1 MTADDGRGQ
10 MKTEHPD
17 LDGRGV
23 DDLGTPVEE
32 ATRIAR
38 ATGLMGGLTVTSRIL
53 GLLRDIAQAAIL
65 GTGMAA
71 DAFTLGFIIPNTL
84 RRLFGES
91 TTSAAFVPTY
101 VETLGKDSR
110 RDAFRLG
117 SRILTLVGT
126 VLLVLVAAGMIAAPL
141 LVRLFAP
148 GFAEIPGKTQLATGL
163 LRLLF
168 PYILVVGCAAVV
180 GGILHAHR
188 HFTAPA
194 SAPILFNLSALAGI
208 LLLSRWIFPR
218 QPVWGYSIGV
228 LFGGVLQLLV
238 QIPALR
244 RRGFSFRPDFNWSTP
259 KIRRIGKLA
268 FPALVGLLAAEVN
281 IIIDKMI
288 ASMLEPGS
296 VAALAYGNRIMQFPQ
311 GVFAIS
317 LATALLPTL
326 SRQTSSGKLRDAG
339 RTLGKATLALAA
351 FMIPATICMVLLARP
366 VVEVLLARGAFTQ
379 QSTILTSSALAY
391 YSAGLLFYG
400 AVKITVPVFYAMK
413 DTRTPV
419 KIAVGCMGLNII
431 LNVVFTIMF
440 IRTGLAEPLAGL
452 ALATSVA
459 SLVNFV
465 ILRITLRRRL
475 GGIVP
480 ASRRAWL
487 SMLPAAAASLLIVAL
502 LMPWVAG
509 ASSVSALRG
518 VVSILAASSAA
529 TGAFLAVFAL
539 AGGSAARSVFFLA
552 FRRGS
557 IR

>member
-1 MTADDGRGQ
+1 
-10 MKTEHPD
+10 MKRSVENT
-17 LDGRGV
+17 LAGGV
-23 DDLGTPVEE
+23 DDLGTPGQE

-38 ATGLMGGLTVTSRIL
+38 ATGLMGGLTITSRIL

-84 RRLFGES
+84 RRLFGEA

-117 SRILTLVGT
+117 NRILTLVGT
-126 VLLVLVAAGMIAAPL
+126 VLTVLVVLGILGAPL

-148 GFAEIPGKTQLATGL
+148 GFADIPGKTQLATGL

-180 GGILHAHR
+180 GGILNAHR
-188 HFTAPA
+188 HFMAPA
-194 SAPILFNLSALAGI
+194 SAPILFNISALFGI
-208 LLLSRWIFPR
+208 LVLSRWMMPD

-228 LFGGVLQLLV
+228 LAGGVLQLLV
-238 QIPALR
+238 QLPALR
-244 RRGFSFRPDFNWSTP
+244 KRGFAFRPDFNWTSP
-259 KIRRIGKLA
+259 KVRRIGKLA

-281 IIIDKMI
+281 IIVDKMI

-326 SRQTSSGKLRDAG
+326 SRQASSGKMEDAG
-339 RTLGKATLALAA
+339 KTLGRATLALAA
-351 FMIPATICMVLLARP
+351 LMVPATICMVMLAGPLVR
-366 VVEVLLARGAFTQ
+366 VLLARGAFTAE
-379 QSTILTSSALAY
+379 STLLTSSALVY

-400 AVKITVPVFYAMK
+400 AVKITVPVFYSMK
-413 DTRTPV
+413 DTKTPV

-431 LNVVFTIMF
+431 LNIVFTLTF
-440 IRTGLAEPLAGL
+440 IRTGWARPLAGL
-452 ALATSVA
+452 ALATSTA
-459 SLVNFV
+459 SMVNFF
-465 ILRITLRRRL
+465 ILRITLRRRI
-475 GGIVP
+475 GPVVQS
-480 ASRRAWL
+480 SRMAWL
-487 SMLPAAAASLLIVAL
+487 SLIPAGAVSVAVLFALLPWVSVSSSASTLRGIAAILSASL
-502 LMPWVAG
+502 
-509 ASSVSALRG
+509 
-518 VVSILAASSAA
+518 AAIGS
-529 TGAFLAVFAL
+529 FLAIFALFGGRMARNVFA
-539 AGGSAARSVFFLA
+539 LA
-552 FRRGS
+552 FRRGKQ
-557 IR
+557 

>member
-1 MTADDGRGQ
+1 MEPVDDNRG
-10 MKTEHPD
+10 P
-17 LDGRGV
+17 GGV
-23 DDLGTPVEE
+23 DDLGTPGQE

-38 ATGLMGGLTVTSRIL
+38 ATGLMSGLTVTSRIL

-110 RDAFRLG
+110 KDAFRLG
-117 SRILTLVGT
+117 SRVLTLVGT
-126 VLLVLVAAGMIAAPL
+126 ALLALVILGMIGAPL

-148 GFAEIPGKTQLATGL
+148 GFGEIPGKTELATGL

-168 PYILVVGCAAVV
+168 PYILVVGCAAIV
-180 GGILHAHR
+180 GGILNAHR
-188 HFTAPA
+188 HFMAPA
-194 SAPILFNLSALAGI
+194 SAPILFNLSALFGI
-208 LLLSRWIFPR
+208 LLLSRWIVPG

-228 LFGGVLQLLV
+228 LAGGVLQLLV

-244 RRGFSFRPDFNWSTP
+244 RRGFSFKPDFNWTSP
-259 KIRRIGKLA
+259 KVRRIGRLA

-281 IIIDKMI
+281 IIVDKMI

-326 SRQTSSGKLRDAG
+326 SRQTSSGKLGDAG
-339 RTLGKATLALAA
+339 KTLGRATLALAA
-351 FMIPATICMVLLARP
+351 LMIPATICMVLLAGP
-366 VVEVLLARGAFTQ
+366 LVQVLLARGAFTAE
-379 QSTILTSSALAY
+379 STLLTSSALVY

-400 AVKITVPVFYAMK
+400 AVKITVPVFYSMK

-431 LNVVFTIMF
+431 LNIVFTLFF
-440 IRTGLAEPLAGL
+440 IRTGLAKPLAGL

-459 SLVNFV
+459 SMVNFFV
-465 ILRITLRRRL
+465 LRIALRKRI
-475 GGIVP
+475 GPVVQS
-480 ASRRAWL
+480 SRAAWL
-487 SMLPAAAASLLIVAL
+487 AMLPAGGVAL
-502 LMPWVAG
+502 LVVVLLSPWVN
-509 ASSVSALRG
+509 
-518 VVSILAASSAA
+518 AASSASTLRGLGSIMA
-529 TGAFLAVFAL
+529 ASAAAIGSFLGVFAL
-539 AGGSAARSVFFLA
+539 TGGGMARSVFSLA
-552 FRRGS
+552 FRRGH
-557 IR
+557 

>member
-1 MTADDGRGQ
+1 MRADDSPGTG
-10 MKTEHPD
+10 
-17 LDGRGV
+17 GV
-23 DDLGTPVEE
+23 DDLGTPGEE
-32 ATRIAR
+32 AGRIAR

-101 VETLGKDSR
+101 VETLGRDSR
-110 RDAFRLG
+110 QDAFRLG
-117 SRILTLVGT
+117 SRVLTLVGSI
-126 VLLVLVAAGMIAAPL
+126 LLALVILGILAAPL
-141 LVRLFAP
+141 LVRIFAP
-148 GFAEIPGKTQLATGL
+148 GFAEIPGKTELASGL

-188 HFTAPA
+188 HFAAPA

-208 LLLSRWIFPR
+208 LLLSRWILPD

-228 LFGGVLQLLV
+228 LFGGVLQLLI

-244 RRGFSFRPDFNWSTP
+244 RRGFSFRPDFHWRSP
-259 KIRRIGKLA
+259 KVLRIARLA

-296 VAALAYGNRIMQFPQ
+296 VSALAYGNRIMQFPQ

-326 SRQTSSGKLRDAG
+326 SRQTAGGRLKDAG
-339 RTLGKATLALAA
+339 KTLGRATLALAA
-351 FMIPATICMVLLARP
+351 LMIPATLCMVILARP
-366 VVEVLLARGAFTQ
+366 VVQVLLARGAFTLE
-379 QSTILTSSALAY
+379 STLLTSSALVY

-431 LNVVFTIMF
+431 LNFVFTLMF
-440 IRTGLAEPLAGL
+440 IRTGLAKPLAGL

-465 ILRITLRRRL
+465 ILRVTLRRRI
-475 GGIVP
+475 GPVVVS
-480 ASRRAWL
+480 SRAAWL
-487 SMLPAAAASLLIVAL
+487 SMLPGTAASLLVL
-502 LMPWVAG
+502 LLLSPWVAG
-509 ASSVSALRG
+509 V
-518 VVSILAASSAA
+518 AASSAVLGI
-529 TGAFLAVFAL
+529 GAILVASAGAIAVFLGIFAL
-539 AGGSAARSVFFLA
+539 AGGSQARSVFSLA
-552 FRRGS
+552 LRRG
-557 IR
+557 R